1 MFPVIFYFTMWYF
14 LTLYQGWGTQ
24 QFPKGRSHLLFACPS
39 SKGPEKR
46 SKACKFVLYWNH
58 NRIIWRKYHLL
69 SKVIPPSK
77 ISHILHFPIDTFCYS
92 HLWFI
97 RIQRLVLLVLKQ
109 GTFSKLTQ
117 CEDSNDL
124 LCWQNISL
132 LRRPKGRTSL
142 RWCPLGLCTHR
153 VQMSPDPCW
162 LW

>member
-69 SKVIPPSK
+69 SKVIPSSK

-92 HLWFI
+92 HLINQDTAAASLTRTETPTRGLNRKRRTGWS
-97 RIQRLVLLVLKQ
+97 LP
-109 GTFSKLTQ
+109 FS
-117 CEDSNDL
+117 
-124 LCWQNISL
+124 
-132 LRRPKGRTSL
+132 PL
-142 RWCPLGLCTHR
+142 RWSWWRCHLMPNQN
-153 VQMSPDPCW
+153 VSWM
-162 LW
+162 